1 MKKIWSFLILI
12 ISMCFVGC
20 GCDKAVIL
28 PTVDHIY
35 IYSNEN
41 FSLNNSLV
49 ELKNIEGDVEY
60 KIEDTAIA
68 VIYNNSIIPQRPGE
82 TKIIAVVGKLSCEI
96 PLTVLDGLVVNSASL
111 QYENIELN
119 LSNRKVYYNKLECN
133 NHTETPVVTYDE
145 NVISYNYETGLVEA
159 KGVGSTMVTIAFKK
173 VTKTF
178 NVVVVDKI
186 YIESMK
192 VEDCSITV
200 GDFDKFAYV
209 VMPKDS
215 NTFKFWSNSDLL
227 NVSTDGYYQALKSGV
242 AVVNYQYNTSI
253 DNLSEV
259 FSFNVIIREQA
270 PLYSVKVTN
279 NYYSEIDSVFVGDEF
294 NIVVDLSKDYYANSL
309 KIIGNVEILQGFK
322 FVNNVGFVAVCKFN
336 IEPSNQIIVVDYV
349 VGEQEEMKLSYS
361 TNVRV
366 CSIKD
371 VEVKLKQGIIILNSN
386 DNNYNVVEDNITTSK
401 NLTLSLVLGNQDIVS
416 GYSFYIINGEDRQL
430 IENNRLNIDD
440 FDYLEIESVF
450 RGEVITRF
458 TITVIK

>member
-1 MKKIWSFLILI
+1 
-12 ISMCFVGC
+12 MCFVGC

-28 PTVDHIY
+28 PTTDHIY

-41 FSLNNSLV
+41 FALNDSLV
-49 ELKNIEGDVEY
+49 ELKNIEGDAEY

-68 VIYNNSIIPQRPGE
+68 VIYNNSIIPQRPGN
-82 TKIIAVVGKLSCEI
+82 TKLIATVGKLSCEI
-96 PLTVLDGLVVNSASL
+96 PLTILDGLVVNSASL

-119 LSNRKVYYNKLECN
+119 LSNRKVYYNKLDCN
-133 NHTETPVVTYDE
+133 KHTETPVVTYDE
-145 NVISYNYETGLVEA
+145 SVISYNYETGLVEA
-159 KGVGSTMVTIAFKK
+159 KGVGSTTVTIAFKK

-186 YIESMK
+186 YIESMS
-192 VEDCSITV
+192 VNDCSITV

-215 NTFKFWSNSDLL
+215 NTFKFWTNSDLL

-242 AVVNYQYNTSI
+242 AVVYYQYNTSK
-253 DNLSEV
+253 DSLSEV
-259 FSFNVIIREQA
+259 FGFNVIIREQA

-294 NIVVDLSKDYYANSL
+294 NVVVNLSKDYYANRL
-309 KIIGNVEILQGFK
+309 KITGNVDVLQDFK
-322 FVNNVGFVAVCKFN
+322 FINNVGFVAVCKFN
-336 IEPSNQIIVVDYV
+336 IEPSNQIIAVDYI
-349 VGEQEEMKLSYS
+349 VGIQDDMKLSYS

-386 DNNYNVVEDNITTSK
+386 NNNYNVVKDNITTSK
-401 NLTLSLVLGNQDIVS
+401 NLTLSLVLGNQDIIS
-416 GYSFYIINGEDRQL
+416 EYSFYIVNGEDRLL
-430 IENNRLNIDD
+430 IENNKLNIDD
-440 FDYLEIESVF
+440 FDFLEVEGIF
-450 RGEVITRF
+450 KGEIIAKF
-458 TITVIK
+458 TITVKK